1 MNPNTKEVVTLQEAK
16 LAEVKP
22 NEINSATEGILVT
35 EGILLVP
42 FVALLCWLI
51 LSIRTLKAL
60 KSVQNKTAIP
70 LDYKNS
76 CPCKKCHFFLNNHYL
91 KCAIHPSIVLTEQ
104 ASNCPDYCSQKDK
117 IS

>member
-1 MNPNTKEVVTLQEAK
+1 MNPNKKEVVTLQEAK
-16 LAEVKP
+16 LAEGKS
-22 NEINSATEGILVT
+22 NEINSATEGIVT

-51 LSIRTLKAL
+51 LSIRALKAL
-60 KSVQNKTAIP
+60 KAVQNKTAIP
-70 LDYKNS
+70 LN
-76 CPCKKCHFFLNNHYL
+76 CNNNFPCKKCYFFLNNHYL
-91 KCAIHPSIVLTEQ
+91 KCAIHPSVVLTEQ